1 MHVFVERRFDV
12 GYVRPVGRFLGGGE
26 TRELEY
32 KLGALLDEGARLIVI
47 DLERTQHL
55 NSIAIGIL
63 AGTYQRAAER
73 GVPVRLC
80 NADRSIRNVLV
91 ILKLVNVLPV
101 FDSLEAA
108 MLHGGTESRA
118 TA

>member
-1 MHVFVERRFDV
+1 MQVFVERRVDV
-12 GYVRPVGRFLGGGE
+12 GIVRPIGRFLGGSE

-32 KLGALLDEGARLIVI
+32 KLGALLDEGARLIIV

-55 NSIAIGIL
+55 NSVAIGIL
-63 AGTYQRAAER
+63 AGTYQRGAER

-80 NADRSIRNVLV
+80 NPDRSIRNVLV

-101 FDSLEAA
+101 HDSLEDA
-108 MLHGGTESRA
+108 MTTTAPVWRA